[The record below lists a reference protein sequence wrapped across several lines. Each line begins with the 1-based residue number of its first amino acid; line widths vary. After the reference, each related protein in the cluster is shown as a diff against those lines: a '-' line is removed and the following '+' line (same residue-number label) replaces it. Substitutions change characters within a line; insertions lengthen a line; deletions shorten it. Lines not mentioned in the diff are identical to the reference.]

1 MKAVFVLNKKNK
13 IIFVHSYRFLCR
25 SYRFFAHRAVLL
37 YDIFNGKG
45 IKILSEFKNKGVF
58 IMKYCTKCGAE
69 MADNASTCEK
79 CGCGYSTAPAANVN
93 TAPAVKLKTS
103 RGAVKSILLSI
114 ITLGIY
120 GIVLYYKMSS
130 ELNLTATRYD
140 GKKTMNFALL
150 FFLVGPLTLEIATLV
165 WFHKFSKRIGNELKR
180 RNIQYSFGAGSF
192 WGWNVLGLL
201 IIVGPFIYL
210 HKVIKAINLINAD
223 YNING

>member
-1 MKAVFVLNKKNK
+1 
-13 IIFVHSYRFLCR
+13 
-25 SYRFFAHRAVLL
+25 
-37 YDIFNGKG
+37 
-45 IKILSEFKNKGVF
+45 
-58 IMKYCTKCGAE
+58 MKYCTKCGAD

-79 CGCGYSTAPAANVN
+79 CGFGYSKAPAANVN

-150 FFLVGPLTLEIATLV
+150 FFLVGPLTLEIATLSGDGM
-165 WFHKFSKRIGNELKR
+165 FSV
-180 RNIQYSFGAGSF
+180 F
-192 WGWNVLGLL
+192 
-201 IIVGPFIYL
+201 
-210 HKVIKAINLINAD
+210 
-223 YNING
+223 